1 MGFLS
6 QGFDCVYQQEPFC
19 DLVLVY
25 KIPVTFCNVYLLR
38 NAPLEKKVLVIDD
51 DPDLQNLIKA
61 ILDPTEFTVYVA
73 SSGEDGLKKA
83 YAIHPD
89 LAILDVNMSGMDGF
103 EVCSRIREFSNFPIM
118 MLTARA
124 QEKDLLHGFNV
135 GVDDFLGK
143 PFSRNELLARVRA
156 LLRRSIDN
164 QKNNDASYI
173 TVYTDPVLE
182 INLSTKIVKLL
193 NNTVEL
199 SPKEYDLLA
208 FLVREQ
214 GKIISHRELLR
225 RAWGEMHIN
234 DPATLSL
241 YIHYL
246 RNKLSDGQHGHHYI
260 RTHWGRGYWFAPRN
274 SDEQS

>member
-1 MGFLS
+1 MS
-6 QGFDCVYQQEPFC
+6 AKT
-19 DLVLVY
+19 VLWSRTSSEATCHFY
-25 KIPVTFCNVYLLR
+25 NVYLLR
-38 NAPLEKKVLVIDD
+38 DVPLGKKVLIIDD
-51 DPDLQNLIKA
+51 DPDLQKLVKA
-61 ILDPTEFTVYVA
+61 ILEPLEFIVYLA
-73 SSGEDGLKKA
+73 SSGEDGLKQA

-103 EVCSRIREFSNFPIM
+103 EVCSRMREFSNFPIM
-118 MLTARA
+118 MLTARS
-124 QEKDLLHGFNV
+124 QEKDLLHGFNA

-143 PFSRNELLARVRA
+143 PFSKNELIARVRA
-156 LLRRSIDN
+156 LLRRSANN
-164 QKNNDASYI
+164 QKSNDTSYI

-182 INLSTKIVKLL
+182 IDLSTKIVKLL
-193 NNTVEL
+193 GNIVEL

-214 GKIISHRELLR
+214 GKTTSHRELLR
-225 RAWGEMHIN
+225 RAWGELHIN

-246 RNKLSDGQHGHHYI
+246 RNKLLDGQHGHHYI

-274 SDEQS
+274 SDE